1 LLNFE
6 YVIFLKDS
14 CQNCA
19 IMVEKLEQKNSSNK
33 EQELL
38 LADLMNLIKKF
49 QNQLNVNFQEDLIK
63 ISSNKTNS
71 DLLLKLNL
79 NNKHN
84 VNTSAIG
91 KNNSLKIKNRL
102 N

>member
-1 LLNFE
+1 ML
-6 YVIFLKDS
+6 
-14 CQNCA
+14 
-19 IMVEKLEQKNSSNK
+19 EKLEQKTSLNR

-49 QNQLNVNFQEDLIK
+49 QSQLNVNFQEDLFK
-63 ISSNKTNS
+63 ISNNKTNS

-79 NNKHN
+79 NPNS
-84 VNTSAIG
+84 TSNIN
-91 KNNSLKIKNRL
+91 KNNGLKIKNRL

>member
-1 LLNFE
+1 
-6 YVIFLKDS
+6 
-14 CQNCA
+14 
-19 IMVEKLEQKNSSNK
+19 MVEKLEQKNSSNK

-71 DLLLKLNL
+71 DLLLKLSI

>member
-1 LLNFE
+1 ML
-6 YVIFLKDS
+6 
-14 CQNCA
+14 
-19 IMVEKLEQKNSSNK
+19 EKLEQKTSLNR

-49 QNQLNVNFQEDLIK
+49 QSQLNVNFQEDLFK
-63 ISSNKTNS
+63 ISNNKTNS

-79 NNKHN
+79 NTNSASNINKTN
-84 VNTSAIG
+84 G
-91 KNNSLKIKNRL
+91 LKIKNRL

>member
-1 LLNFE
+1 ML
-6 YVIFLKDS
+6 
-14 CQNCA
+14 
-19 IMVEKLEQKNSSNK
+19 EKLEQKTSLNR

-49 QNQLNVNFQEDLIK
+49 QSQLNVNFQEDLFK
-63 ISSNKTNS
+63 ISNNKTNS

-79 NNKHN
+79 NTNSASNINKAN
-84 VNTSAIG
+84 G
-91 KNNSLKIKNRL
+91 LKIKNRL

>member
-1 LLNFE
+1 
-6 YVIFLKDS
+6 
-14 CQNCA
+14 
-19 IMVEKLEQKNSSNK
+19 MVEKLEQKNSSNK